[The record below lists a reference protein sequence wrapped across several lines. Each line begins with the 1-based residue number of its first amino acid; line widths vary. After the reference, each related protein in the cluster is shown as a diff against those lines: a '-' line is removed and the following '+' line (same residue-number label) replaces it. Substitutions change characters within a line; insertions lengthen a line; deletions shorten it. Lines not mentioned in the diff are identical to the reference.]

1 MKMLHVVNRCR
12 ISAIACTVKEAFAP
26 LCINR
31 GVANWCRIGA
41 IHNMLAC
48 RGHHLSRD
56 GGGDGDDNGD
66 GGDGDDDDKDNG
78 DDDGDNE

>member
-1 MKMLHVVNRCR
+1 MLHVVNWCR
-12 ISAIACTVKEAFAP
+12 IYAIACTVKDAFP
-26 LCINR
+26 PVCINR

-48 RGHHLSRD
+48 RGHHLSHD